1 MWDVRNCRMG
11 GFPGTSNIPEPNFPS
26 YMFHA
31 VAVSGSQYDKEEQ
44 SYLDFFG
51 DGVDGAQAA
60 LVLGSDVPVMAMTNV
75 STCQIKPALQQVG
88 SSGNTFKLEL
98 SCQNESAPGGGCITS
113 SQLRSEVYS
122 LVSMFMSTM
131 MSPENLSHFLELQVE
146 PMLDAAPEMLAC
158 PHVEDTLAKNLTEA
172 SFQVEESLRQK
183 MPNCDVAVLSF
194 WSLPPQH
201 FQRNLT
207 FAEFKFEVTV
217 KLPAGSFWNVFQKLL
232 SSKSREQVMVA
243 VHAHTCN
250 GLPVADFS
258 QEALQMANV
267 LKDVAEG
274 IDGISSLKAEVMSFA
289 IIVESIRDGIEVV
302 MAMSS
307 GRGSQFSSD
316 MWRLRSFTENA
327 VVVRSFSFGLFNIE
341 EC

>member
-1 MWDVRNCRMG
+1 
-11 GFPGTSNIPEPNFPS
+11 
-26 YMFHA
+26 
-31 VAVSGSQYDKEEQ
+31 
-44 SYLDFFG
+44 
-51 DGVDGAQAA
+51 
-60 LVLGSDVPVMAMTNV
+60 
-75 STCQIKPALQQVG
+75 
-88 SSGNTFKLEL
+88 
-98 SCQNESAPGGGCITS
+98 
-113 SQLRSEVYS
+113 
-122 LVSMFMSTM
+122 
-131 MSPENLSHFLELQVE
+131 
-146 PMLDAAPEMLAC
+146 
-158 PHVEDTLAKNLTEA
+158 
-172 SFQVEESLRQK
+172 

-258 QEALQMANV
+258 QEALQMANI

-274 IDGISSLKAEVMSFA
+274 IDGISGLKAEVMSLA

-302 MAMSS
+302 MAKSS

-316 MWRLRSFTENA
+316 MWRLRSCTENA
-327 VVVRSFSFGLFNIE
+327 VVVRRFSFGLFNIE